1 MVKDLTPEFRFVFTV
16 MLITMAQ
23 IVIRI
28 VLRGMTAVDTIG
40 AMTQQETKS
49 V

>member
-23 IVIRI
+23 IVIRT
-28 VLRGMTAVDTIG
+28 VLHGMTAVDAIG
-40 AMTQQETKS
+40 AMTPQETKS